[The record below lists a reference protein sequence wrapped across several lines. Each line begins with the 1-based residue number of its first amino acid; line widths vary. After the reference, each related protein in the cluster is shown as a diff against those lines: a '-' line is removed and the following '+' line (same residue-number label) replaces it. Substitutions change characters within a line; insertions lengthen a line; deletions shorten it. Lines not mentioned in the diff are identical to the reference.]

1 MITIR
6 KGIAMYTTHA
16 YQRGM
21 IYKNIALMALVIV
34 VIGTILKFT
43 LGLNHIVVEYILFTA
58 TPTLVTAGLFWVVY
72 ARIGYYLT
80 LIVSVL
86 LIKGF
91 MTRISV
97 LDPVEA
103 EDYLAIYFG
112 IVLVGVGFLYAIY
125 GSKIMQLTFTK
136 IKLIY

>member
-1 MITIR
+1 
-6 KGIAMYTTHA
+6 MYTTHA

-34 VIGTILKFT
+34 VIGTIIKFT
-43 LGLNHIVVEYILFTA
+43 LGLNHLVADYILFTA

-72 ARIGYYLT
+72 ARTGYYLT
-80 LIVSVL
+80 LIVSIL

-97 LDPVEA
+97 LDPTES
-103 EDYLAIYFG
+103 ENYLAIYFT
-112 IVLVGVGFLYAIY
+112 IVIIGAGFLYAIY

>member
-34 VIGTILKFT
+34 IIGTILKFT
-43 LGLNHIVVEYILFTA
+43 LGLNHIVADYILFTA

-91 MTRISV
+91 MTRIRV

-112 IVLVGVGFLYAIY
+112 IVLVGAGFLYAIY